1 MKRGKTLWMVVTL
14 AVVGAAALS
23 LPYATRGQN
32 SPVATGNK
40 GPDFVSF
47 PGAAASLVAGE
58 KLRTYLVNIGTDP
71 VQVVVSVFDS
81 NGTVVQQETVT
92 VAPGAMQTS
101 EFSCAGLPSTTPGL
115 APGLTPGTPGACPG
129 APGAPTAADG
139 STAVRT
145 EVKRKQDKQ
154 DFLVVKLETVVVTS
168 ALVCDTS
175 GPTPTSCGGAK
186 GTTGPTAL
194 PRLAAN
200 H

>member
-58 KLRTYLVNIGTDP
+58 KLRTYLVNTGTDP

-81 NGTVVQQETVT
+81 NGNVVQQDTLT
-92 VAPGAMQTS
+92 VAPGAMQS
-101 EFSCAGLPSTTPGL
+101 AEVSCLAPPSTTPSL
-115 APGLTPGTPGACPG
+115 APGLPPGPPGPCPG
-129 APGAPTAADG
+129 AG
-139 STAVRT
+139 
-145 EVKRKQDKQ
+145 
-154 DFLVVKLETVVVTS
+154 
-168 ALVCDTS
+168 
-175 GPTPTSCGGAK
+175 
-186 GTTGPTAL
+186 
-194 PRLAAN
+194 
-200 H
+200 